1 MDLKGGSEEGSE
13 AGKLVRAAFVAR
25 DAVIYDRVAHND
37 PGYCNRELPVR
48 LEEVEKA
55 HLRDEKGKLFS
66 ERGILVVTLAVSLA
80 AFLQGH
86 VQNSINSASLFPIY
100 LGVSDESQA
109 SDSSPATLDL
119 KQNWSLGAINA
130 MPFFASALL
139 GCWLALPV
147 NDRFG
152 RRGAMALSAV
162 LILVSS
168 LASGL
173 VPYYQQVD
181 HRWTIF
187 LGLRFVNGVGM
198 GLKAVSA
205 PILASETAI
214 RFWRGSFILAWQLW

>member
-1 MDLKGGSEEGSE
+1 M
-13 AGKLVRAAFVAR
+13 AR

-37 PGYCNRELPVR
+37 PRYRGRELPVR
-48 LEEVEKA
+48 LEEAEKA

-86 VQNSINSASLFPIY
+86 VQNSINSASLFPKL
-100 LGVSDESQA
+100 LGVSDNPQA
-109 SDSSPATLDL
+109 NLDL
-119 KQNWSLGAINA
+119 EQNWSLGAINA
-130 MPFFASALL
+130 MPFFAAALL

-162 LILVSS
+162 LILISS

-173 VPYYQQVD
+173 VPYYQEVEK
-181 HRWTIF
+181 RWTIF
-187 LGLRFVNGVGM
+187 LALRFVNGIGM